1 MYRFLLRPAW
11 LLFHAVVLAGVVLMT
26 AAGFWQLNRLDERKD
41 FNSVLRERSQQ
52 APLELTSVLDEID
65 AGTLDPS
72 TAEWLPVTGSGTY
85 LPDQVLEFN
94 NSQGGRAGDNVLTAL
109 VLDDGTTLDDTT
121 LDDTNDRTSDDTVT
135 VIVNRGFIPLGI
147 DVPPPPAVGVEIV
160 GYVRPSEVRGRG
172 GLTDVDDGEPVT
184 EVRRIDIP
192 RLTEQFPGDVAP
204 VFVQLIASE
213 PAIGPGDPS
222 PVVLP
227 ELDNGP
233 HLSYAIQW
241 FIFAICVAV
250 GWVLAVRRSLAVR
263 ARAQRAAIADSPSRA
278 DDEAAN
284 RPAQTSSS

>member
-11 LLFHAVVLAGVVLMT
+11 LLFHVVVVAGIVLMVT
-26 AAGFWQLNRLDERKD
+26 AGFWQLDRLDERKD
-41 FNSVLRERSQQ
+41 FNSQVRERSQQ
-52 APLELTSVLDEID
+52 EAVELTAVLDDLD

-72 TAEWLPVTGSGTY
+72 TAEWLPVAASGTY

-109 VLDDGTTLDDTT
+109 LLDDDT
-121 LDDTNDRTSDDTVT
+121 T
-135 VIVNRGFIPLGI
+135 VIVNRGFIPLGV
-147 DVPPPPAVGVEIV
+147 DVPAAPAVEIEIV
-160 GYVRPSEVRGRG
+160 GYVRPSEVRDRG
-172 GLTDVDDGEPVT
+172 GLTDSDTGEPLT
-184 EVRRIDIP
+184 EIRRIDIP
-192 RLTEQFPGDVAP
+192 RLADQFPGTVAP
-204 VFVQLIASE
+204 VFVQLIGSDPE
-213 PAIGPGDPS
+213 IGVGDPS

-263 ARAQRAAIADSPSRA
+263 ARARQTTTVDSP
-278 DDEAAN
+278 
-284 RPAQTSSS
+284 